1 MRSVIILL
9 VMLNVSKGFH
19 NVISVHRLAKYMTTS
34 MSSIA
39 EGYLSVHVKGR
50 ISPGAASSE
59 VFYKNTIQNAKQS
72 VLEDGIS
79 RFDVLNRIDNNDEFL
94 LVEVYNSANGPG
106 DHKLTSHYNSWREN
120 VADLMA
126 EPRSAA
132 KYTTLFPPKSNWKT
146 DATASTIDD
155 DSFMKKI
162 PWNSDP
168 FVNSLNSAT
177 GLPSPSKSMLAVA
190 VDVEV
195 TEGTEDLFIA
205 ASIENCKNSVREP
218 GVTRFDFM
226 QNNERPTNFLLFE
239 VYNNAEAP
247 LEHKATAHYTA
258 WAGAVKDLMARPR
271 TAIKYAT
278 KYFF

>member
-1 MRSVIILL
+1 
-9 VMLNVSKGFH
+9 MLNVSKGFH

-34 MSSIA
+34 MSSIP

-59 VFYKNTIQNAKQS
+59 IFYKNTIQNAKQS
-72 VLEDGIS
+72 ILEDGIS

-94 LVEVYNSANGPG
+94 LIEVYNSANGPG

-146 DATASTIDD
+146 DATASTTDD

-168 FVNSLNSAT
+168 FVNSLNSGDCY
-177 GLPSPSKSMLAVA
+177 GLNLTHYVVSV
-190 VDVEV
+190 V
-195 TEGTEDLFIA
+195 TCSLCLSICLFA
-205 ASIENCKNSVREP
+205 YMSLHLSI
-218 GVTRFDFM
+218 
-226 QNNERPTNFLLFE
+226 
-239 VYNNAEAP
+239 Y
-247 LEHKATAHYTA
+247 
-258 WAGAVKDLMARPR
+258 VKDKRSTCPLSVMQLM
-271 TAIKYAT
+271 KS
-278 KYFF
+278 